1 MDKIDG
7 VGLSKRGCT
16 LMHSKLDQDGKM
28 IHLVQPASGPPSVA
42 MLVGDI
48 EDLIA
53 GRTTLFE
60 INELDRGARME
71 KKWPPVIRPFP

>member
-1 MDKIDG
+1 MDKIDE

-16 LMHSKLDQDGKM
+16 LMHSKLDQDGKT
-28 IHLVQPASGPPSVA
+28 IHLVQPAGGPPSVA
-42 MLVGDI
+42 MLVGDA

-53 GRTTLFE
+53 GRTALCE

-71 KKWPPVIRPFP
+71 KPWPPRVRLT

>member
-1 MDKIDG
+1 MDKIDE

-16 LMHSKLDQDGKM
+16 LMHSKLDQDGKT
-28 IHLVQPASGPPSVA
+28 IHLVQPAGGPPSVA

-53 GRTTLFE
+53 GRTTLFD

-71 KKWPPVIRPFP
+71 KKWSSVIRPCP

>member
-1 MDKIDG
+1 MDKFDE

-16 LMHSKLDQDGKM
+16 LMHSKLDQDGKT
-28 IHLVQPASGPPSVA
+28 IHLVQPAGGPPSVA

-53 GRTTLFE
+53 GRTTLFD

-71 KKWPPVIRPFP
+71 TPWPRVRDPA